1 MTPTERRL
9 LTLSSLVG
17 AALTLFVLVLW
28 TFGALSP
35 LDRWL
40 YDGRLRWFQHF
51 TKPPTDR
58 LVHIDVNDQAL
69 ETIARWPWDRSLM
82 GALIDEIHKAGAK
95 VIALD
100 IVFSERQR
108 PRNERQPDGS
118 FLEIRDDAQLAQ
130 VVSAAGQVL
139 MPLNLNVDEP
149 PTALQKTLRENL
161 IENLELTIGETF
173 EKVSQTGTENPPPE
187 DREDL
192 FVGARRAAMFDRLDR
207 ELDTI
212 NPFPENPDTLAD
224 QLRERLLPGETRVY
238 TGSPLQRLVN
248 NQLEQVRALRALRQ
262 HSLSMP
268 GELPLLQAD
277 DALMP
282 IPELARATGTT
293 GFVTY
298 VPDDD
303 GVVRS
308 IPLLIRH
315 RDVVFAQFGLVMA
328 CAYLDVP
335 LSNIRAQRDRII
347 LPINGGDDIHRFSL
361 GISFWARAH
370 ESLLHWREHRH
381 DFDASVLQFARAARE
396 SATW

>member
-161 IENLELTIGETF
+161 I
-173 EKVSQTGTENPPPE
+173 
-187 DREDL
+187 D
-192 FVGARRAAMFDRLDR
+192 
-207 ELDTI
+207 
-212 NPFPENPDTLAD
+212 
-224 QLRERLLPGETRVY
+224 
-238 TGSPLQRLVN
+238 
-248 NQLEQVRALRALRQ
+248 
-262 HSLSMP
+262 
-268 GELPLLQAD
+268 
-277 DALMP
+277 
-282 IPELARATGTT
+282 
-293 GFVTY
+293 
-298 VPDDD
+298 
-303 GVVRS
+303 
-308 IPLLIRH
+308 
-315 RDVVFAQFGLVMA
+315 
-328 CAYLDVP
+328 
-335 LSNIRAQRDRII
+335 
-347 LPINGGDDIHRFSL
+347 
-361 GISFWARAH
+361 
-370 ESLLHWREHRH
+370 
-381 DFDASVLQFARAARE
+381 
-396 SATW
+396 